1 MLKTRH
7 NDRPITVALVCV
19 AGFIGLRV
27 RLSRIVT
34 KLPVLQHPTTSRC
47 FNSAFL
53 LLIPN

>member
-1 MLKTRH
+1 VLKTRH